1 MTSSRFAYAQARL
14 QARHAERV
22 LPQLWVRLETS
33 QSVEHFLQAAR
44 GTALSRWIRLLDREP
59 DARAVEAALELEF
72 RAHVDEVADWVEEP
86 WARSVRWTRW
96 LPLLERLE
104 ARPVD
109 ERAARLVTEG
119 DALPLLDGDAG
130 GYWYR
135 HFRSLWPR
143 AGAKTLEEVVELVA
157 RHLSAMKEARSE
169 DSGPALRAEL
179 ARELERLFRRQPAT
193 PVAVFCHL
201 GLTLLE
207 LERLRGAI
215 LLRLLLPRARSALA
229 WA

>member
-22 LPQLWVRLETS
+22 PAKVWIRLETS

-44 GTALSRWIRLLDREP
+44 GTSLSRWIRLLDREP
-59 DARAVEAALELEF
+59 DARAVEAALELQF
-72 RAHVDEVADWVEEP
+72 RAHVDEVANWVDEP
-86 WARSVRWTRW
+86 WAQSVRWTRW

-104 ARPVD
+104 ARPLD
-109 ERAARLVTEG
+109 EQVARMVTES
-119 DALPLLDGDAG
+119 DALPLLAADES

-135 HFRSLWPR
+135 RFRALWPR
-143 AGAKTLEEVVELVA
+143 AGAKALDELVELVA
-157 RHLSAMKEARSE
+157 RHLSAMREASSE
-169 DSGPALRAEL
+169 QNGSALRAEL
-179 ARELERLFRRQPAT
+179 ARELERRFRRQPAT
-193 PVAVFCHL
+193 PVAVFSHL

-207 LERLRGAI
+207 LERLRGSI
-215 LLRLLLPRARSALA
+215 LLRLLLPRARSDLT